1 MNIYKE
7 LEKNIPFETK
17 ERLGDR
23 WEVYIDTDTLF
34 ERCFIVTAINKANN
48 LKFRTIIGIDTI
60 DGLKRYLPLED
71 VLDKI
76 VDDICTKIIKTV
88 NDSLFVG
95 GRYIIKENYKY
106 GI

>member
-1 MNIYKE
+1 MNVYKE

-23 WEVYIDTDTLF
+23 WEVYIDTDTSF
-34 ERCFIVTAINKANN
+34 ERCFIVTAINRTNN
-48 LKFRTIIGIDTI
+48 LKCRTIIGIDII
-60 DGLKRYLPLED
+60 DGLTRYLPLED
-71 VLDKI
+71 ALDKI
-76 VDDICTKIIKTV
+76 VDNILQQVIKTV

-95 GRYIIKENYKY
+95 GRYIVKENDKY